1 MKINHT
7 LTMIKFILCLQ
18 DLDCPELLII
28 YDFELFL
35 NEGGG
40 RIPMCNCNTNEGMIS
55 MTI

>member
-35 NEGGG
+35 NEGVFLH
-40 RIPMCNCNTNEGMIS
+40 RPNVLDFLPSFE
-55 MTI
+55 